1 MILRPLLLFPLAAL
15 ALAALPVWAEDSPA
29 PAASQPPA
37 SNSPAKQ
44 GPGPELV
51 PHQPPAPVDPPG
63 PEFDAPVQ
71 VPDAAAPSQG
81 ESGTPPGTETA
92 EPATTDG
99 NATEA
104 GSQADTETG
113 SEPGAAPDVV
123 DDASA
128 DGVDTV
134 EEAEPEGLPLKD
146 LRIFAEVFGRIKSDY
161 VEPVDDRKLLSSAI
175 RGMLGGLDPHS
186 AYLDPDEYKDLQVG
200 TTGEF
205 GGLGIEV
212 GMEDGFVKVISP
224 IDDTPAQRAGMQ
236 AGDLIVRIDGKPIKG
251 MDLNEAVKLM
261 RGKPGTSI
269 ELTVARE
276 GEGSP
281 LTISIERDVIKVASV
296 KSRTLEPGYGYL
308 RVASFQAR
316 TTEDLLKAVAELK
329 QENTDGLKGVV
340 LDLRNNPG
348 GVLNAAVGVSD
359 AFLEQGLIVYT
370 KGRIDDSK
378 LEFKAGPDDVLDGAP
393 LVVLVNGGSA
403 SASEIV
409 AGALQDQSRAL
420 IMGGKTFGKGSV
432 QTIVPVDGRTALKL
446 TTARYYTP
454 SGRSIQA
461 QGIEPDIE
469 LARGSVTLAKES
481 GVEPLKE
488 ADLMRHLE
496 EGDTADGEQADADA
510 EDEAALAAEDYQL
523 SEALNVLKGLSIYGQ
538 AAATVQ
544 SPATE

>member
-1 MILRPLLLFPLAAL
+1 MIVRSSLFLPIAAL
-15 ALAALPVWAEDSPA
+15 AFVALPAWAAEPSA
-29 PAASQPPA
+29 PVAPY
-37 SNSPAKQ
+37 
-44 GPGPELV
+44 
-51 PHQPPAPVDPPG
+51 QPPAPVAPPG
-63 PEFDAPVQ
+63 PEFDAPAPDDSAPATVEPTATETDSIGSDVQ
-71 VPDAAAPSQG
+71 IDDRTDG
-81 ESGTPPGTETA
+81 ETGTE
-92 EPATTDG
+92 P
-99 NATEA
+99 
-104 GSQADTETG
+104 SRETG
-113 SEPGAAPDVV
+113 GDGGSDTGSDTGPDVI
-123 DDASA
+123 DDASDA
-128 DGVDTV
+128 ATDEVA
-134 EEAEPEGLPLKD
+134 EEADKGLPLTD

-161 VEPVDDRKLLSSAI
+161 VEPVDDRKLLLSAI

-186 AYLDPDEYKDLQVG
+186 AYLDPDEYRDLQVG

-205 GGLGIEV
+205 GGLGA
-212 GMEDGFVKVISP
+212 P
-224 IDDTPAQRAGMQ
+224 TDDTPAQRAGMQ

-251 MDLNEAVKLM
+251 MSLNDAVKLM
-261 RGKPGTSI
+261 RGKPGTRI
-269 ELTVARE
+269 ELTVVRE

-281 LTISIERDVIKVASV
+281 LTLSIERDVIKVASV
-296 KSRTLEPGYGYL
+296 KSRTLQPGYGYL

-316 TTEDLLKAVAELK
+316 TTEDLLKAVADLK
-329 QENTDGLKGVV
+329 QENPDGLKGVV

-409 AGALQDQSRAL
+409 AGALQDQGRAL
-420 IMGGKTFGKGSV
+420 ILGGKTFGKGSV
-432 QTIVPVDGRTALKL
+432 QTIVPIDERTALKL

-469 LARGSVTLAKES
+469 LARGSVTLADDS

-496 EGDTADGEQADADA
+496 EGEPAVVDETDADA
-510 EDEAALAAEDYQL
+510 AEEGPLAAEDYQL
-523 SEALNVLKGLSIYGQ
+523 SEALNVLKGLSLYGKG
-538 AAATVQ
+538 AKAL
-544 SPATE
+544 